1 MSTTYVYVNDS
12 GRRRAAAV
20 VASMAALLTAFATPA
35 ASQDTAGADKPRLMF
50 PGYPDAPAFTVKPR
64 RDEELFF
71 YPCSQCHQF
80 MDPNDEVRELSAPH
94 DIQLDHGKNRFWCV
108 QCHSLTQRDS
118 LQTLLGEPVDFDE
131 AYIVCGGCHANRQK
145 DWYFGA
151 HGKRISNWKSD
162 RVLYN
167 CTHCHNPHSPS
178 IKPRPPV
185 AFPPVRAGLEYQ
197 SGHVHVPPQVWEKA
211 DSGARKEL
219 PGEH

>member
-1 MSTTYVYVNDS
+1 MSTICAIDR

-20 VASMAALLTAFATPA
+20 VASVAALLLA
-35 ASQDTAGADKPRLMF
+35 ASAAVPAWSQDGPGADPPKLRF
-50 PGYPDAPAFTVKPR
+50 PGYPNAPPFTVQPR
-64 RDEELFF
+64 RDTELFF

-80 MDPNDEVRELSAPH
+80 MDPNDDVRELSAPH
-94 DIQLDHGKNRFWCV
+94 DIQLEHGNGRFWCV
-108 QCHSLTQRDS
+108 QCHSLKQRDS
-118 LQTLLGEPVDFDE
+118 LNTLLGEPVDFDE

-151 HGKRISNWKSD
+151 HGKRLSNWRGD
-162 RVLYN
+162 RALYN

-185 AFPPVRAGLEYQ
+185 AFPPVRAGLERQ
-197 SGHVHVPPQVWEKA
+197 SGHVHTPPQVWEKNDA
-211 DSGARKEL
+211 GANKEQ